1 MIKLPKSQY
10 IIIVTEMKNRH
21 SQLNREVKK
30 MRVKFT
36 DENLGVFIQKNR
48 ERNFDTER
56 KMMIELLNALK
67 GDTHTMETPLDNVS
81 NQDLL
86 PSGR

>member
-1 MIKLPKSQY
+1 LPHTSGRY
-10 IIIVTEMKNRH
+10 
-21 SQLNREVKK
+21 REVNK
-30 MRVKFT
+30 MKVRFT

-67 GDTHTMETPLDNVS
+67 GDSQSLEASLQEDVKNE
-81 NQDLL
+81 DLL
-86 PSGR
+86 PSGI

>member
-1 MIKLPKSQY
+1 
-10 IIIVTEMKNRH
+10 MK
-21 SQLNREVKK
+21 
-30 MRVKFT
+30 VKFT
-36 DENLGVFIQKNR
+36 DENLGVFVQKNR

-67 GDTHTMETPLDNVS
+67 GDAHTFETNLQDGVS
-81 NQDLL
+81 DRNLM